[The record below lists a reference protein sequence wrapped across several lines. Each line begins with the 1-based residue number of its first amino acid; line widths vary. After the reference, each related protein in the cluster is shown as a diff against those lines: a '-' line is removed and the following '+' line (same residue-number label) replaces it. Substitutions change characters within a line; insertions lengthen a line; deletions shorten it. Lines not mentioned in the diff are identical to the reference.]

1 MKLVSR
7 RGIFYLRM
15 KVTQNDLPSVG
26 SGDDGEDE
34 EEEENQAKK
43 PTGVQQKWRQAQLNP
58 LPLLLA
64 VKFGDK

>member
-1 MKLVSR
+1 MKLVSC

-26 SGDDGEDE
+26 RGDDGEE
-34 EEEENQAKK
+34 EEEKQAKK
-43 PTGVQQKWRQAQLNP
+43 PTGVQQKWHQAQLNP
-58 LPLLLA
+58 LPLLLLA